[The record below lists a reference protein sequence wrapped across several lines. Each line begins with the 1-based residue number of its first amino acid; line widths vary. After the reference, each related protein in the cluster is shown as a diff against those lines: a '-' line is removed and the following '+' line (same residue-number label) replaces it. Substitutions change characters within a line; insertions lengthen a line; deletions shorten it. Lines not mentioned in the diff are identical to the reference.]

1 VVPSAPEIRGDGR
14 NTRSGHRRHAHC
26 FGTAYCFGGAFL
38 ETIVLER
45 EGPISILTM
54 GREGKR
60 NALNDVMTR
69 ELSSSFAEVAQ
80 DRDCRV
86 VILTGAGGHF
96 CSGADLSGRGDRQ
109 EDPDLVEGPNMS
121 ERMAHLRNTFSLVE
135 AIIELPKPILAA
147 VSGFAVGAGCN
158 LALACDITVA
168 AEDARFS
175 EIFVRRGLAADMGG
189 TWILPRLI
197 GLHRAKE
204 LAFTG
209 DVLNA
214 AEALDMGLIN
224 RVVPPA
230 LLMSEAMALAGK
242 IARNAPLAL
251 RLTKEGLNQSGGMS
265 IRDAV
270 DHEVMAQTICGSSQ
284 DAQEGIRAFLEKR
297 EAQFSGS

>member
-1 VVPSAPEIRGDGR
+1 
-14 NTRSGHRRHAHC
+14 
-26 FGTAYCFGGAFL
+26 
-38 ETIVLER
+38 
-45 EGPISILTM
+45 M
-54 GREGKR
+54 GRKGKL

-86 VILTGAGGHF
+86 VILTGAGGNF
-96 CSGADLSGRGDRQ
+96 CSGADLSRRGDRQ
-109 EDPDLVEGPNMS
+109 EAPDLPG
-121 ERMAHLRNTFSLVE
+121 RMAHLQNTFSLVE

-158 LALACDITVA
+158 LALACDITMA
-168 AEDARFS
+168 ADDARFS

-230 LLMSEAMALAGK
+230 LLMSEAKALAGK
-242 IARNAPLAL
+242 IAKNAPLAL
-251 RLTKEGLNQSGGMS
+251 RLTKEGLNQSSGMS

-270 DHEVMAQTICGSSQ
+270 DHEVMAQTICGGSH

-297 EAQFSGS
+297 EAHFLGT

>member
-1 VVPSAPEIRGDGR
+1 
-14 NTRSGHRRHAHC
+14 
-26 FGTAYCFGGAFL
+26 L
-38 ETIVLER
+38 ETVVLER

-54 GREGKR
+54 ARQEKL
-60 NALNDVMTR
+60 NALNEVMIR
-69 ELSSSFAEVAQ
+69 ELSSSFADVAD
-80 DRDCRV
+80 DRECRV
-86 VILTGAGGHF
+86 VILTGAGGNF
-96 CSGADLSGRGDRQ
+96 CSGADLSARGDRQ
-109 EDPDLVEGPNMS
+109 EAPDLP
-121 ERMAHLRNTFSLVE
+121 ERMASLRNTFSLVE

-209 DVLNA
+209 DVLSA
-214 AEALDMGLIN
+214 AEALGMGLIN
-224 RVVPPA
+224 RVVPLA
-230 LLMSEAMALAGK
+230 VLMAEAKALAGK

-251 RLTKEGLNQSGGMS
+251 RLTKEGINRSSGMS
-265 IRDAV
+265 IRDAI
-270 DHEVMAQTICGSSQ
+270 DHEVVAQTICGSSQ
-284 DAQEGIRAFLEKR
+284 DAREGIRAFLEKR
-297 EAQFSGS
+297 EARFLGS